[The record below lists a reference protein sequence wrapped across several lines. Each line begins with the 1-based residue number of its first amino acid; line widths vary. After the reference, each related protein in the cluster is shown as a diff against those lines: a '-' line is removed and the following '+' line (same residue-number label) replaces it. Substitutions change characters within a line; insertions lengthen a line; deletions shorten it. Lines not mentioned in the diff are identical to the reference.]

1 MTHDIPKAEAKHL
14 RRLRYFSPTTLQ
26 SLTFTY
32 TYPAQKRSERERKPA
47 PKKMGKGSWMEQ
59 LEAMIR
65 GMDKS
70 KAMSMPAEQPEEVQE
85 KETLAVEQEESVQAE
100 STAEVDSHKEESIK
114 EMSETDNAVV
124 EEAALESAESEAVE
138 ATSSEQVVEEPSSKS
153 EQVVEDPSSESE
165 QVVEEISAQPIDQEA
180 AEQATTESFSS
191 EVAEEHSEIVG
202 AEAAQEIASAA
213 DNNEPQFTDT
223 TTAPSSHF
231 TRDPRVTVLYTAVVS
246 RGSEIDMMM
255 PDR

>member
-1 MTHDIPKAEAKHL
+1 MTHDIPKAEPKHL
-14 RRLRYFSPTTLQ
+14 RRLRYFSPATLQ

-70 KAMSMPAEQPEEVQE
+70 KAMSVPAEQPEEVLE
-85 KETLAVEQEESVQAE
+85 EENPAVEQEESLPAE
-100 STAEVDSHKEESIK
+100 STVEVDSHDQESNK
-114 EMSETDNAVV
+114 EMLDDAV
-124 EEAALESAESEAVE
+124 AEAVPE
-138 ATSSEQVVEEPSSKS
+138 STESGAVKATSSVEVVEEPSSKS
-153 EQVVEDPSSESE
+153 EQVVEQTSSESE
-165 QVVEEISAQPIDQEA
+165 QVVEEPSAQPIDLEA
-180 AEQATTESFSS
+180 ADQATMESFGS
-191 EVAEEHSEIVG
+191 EVAEEHSEVVG
-202 AEAAQEIASAA
+202 EEAVQENASAA
-213 DNNEPQFTDT
+213 DSNEPQSTDT
-223 TTAPSSHF
+223 TTALHF